1 MDNSDDA
8 EGYVI
13 SVRWVSARLRANVE
27 VSDTG
32 RVTRSSSRKPLP
44 PPQENKA
51 EEHPSSSVR
60 IGTYFG
66 PNPYL
71 SAPQPQTQPQPPPQ
85 PQPEPQPDNETADNT
100 FKWNTAQDADNFD
113 PLFTYTAADTPQFSE
128 DSDSMEDAD
137 NDPVNASADSPLP
150 TSEPESSSQPNSA
163 ATQPSSDTT
172 VPSAEPDNL
181 GGSGTEIP
189 VLDDDG
195 SRRFHRCRTLR
206 SCPEANEASGKDLDW
221 SAATVQTNK
230 RKRSGKGKK
239 PDVKGVRGLAKP
251 RGPTHPDSRPV
262 LKVIGD
268 AEFTSDAED
277 TKIVAT
283 IRLLTCE
290 CMPGPLRSFN
300 MFPSRV
306 RLQIL
311 FKFLQRYS
319 WADGEDVGRCLDV
332 FENIAAEAWYRVL
345 NDTRR
350 ACNNKLGSNKELWK
364 DFCPRWCKNVDHWKG
379 LCDIWR
385 NPRWEKNSEIN
396 RDNRTRDQFNKIA
409 EKGVAVDLKEV
420 FDRTH
425 LKKSPAGKVYVSDKA
440 KKTAELFQTLKVA
453 NGNEMDDEAIWNLAV
468 KGEDKRGRVY
478 GFGQKSRMSK
488 ANREVK
494 AMEASPSEPTKSTAT
509 SAEMGKRFT
518 AEEVEQLIAAQET
531 RHRAEMDNNRKGF
544 AQDIAAQEARHRAEM
559 DENRK
564 QNEYNRACLKALFAK
579 TGAEPPNFSEFTSNV
594 QDSGVGEG
602 DTGGGGGDIGG
613 GGEPNNGK

>member
-1 MDNSDDA
+1 MMPR
-8 EGYVI
+8 GYVI
-13 SVRWVSARLRANVE
+13 SVRRVSARLRANVE
-27 VSDTG
+27 GSDTG

-44 PPQENKA
+44 PPQGQQGEEGTKPSKFHSTRRKSVRPKPMGCDHDGRRRSGRLNPILENEA
-51 EEHPSSSVR
+51 EEHPSSLVR
-60 IGTYFG
+60 IRTYFG

-71 SAPQPQTQPQPPPQ
+71 STPKPQPQPQPPPQPQPLPQPQPQPEPPPQPKPQPQPQ

-100 FKWNTAQDADNFD
+100 KERNPTQDADNFD

-137 NDPVNASADSPLP
+137 NETVDASVDSPLP
-150 TSEPESSSQPNSA
+150 TSEPEYSSQPNSA
-163 ATQPSSDTT
+163 ATQSSSDTR
-172 VPSAEPDNL
+172 VPSAEPNNS
-181 GGSGTEIP
+181 GGSGAEIP
-189 VLDDDG
+189 VLEDDG
-195 SRRFHRCRTLR
+195 SRRFRKCRTLR
-206 SCPEANEASGKDLDW
+206 SCHEAIEASGKDLDW
-221 SAATVQTNK
+221 SVATVQTGK

-239 PDVKGVRGLAKP
+239 PDVKGVWGLAKP

-262 LKVIGD
+262 LKVVGD
-268 AEFTSDAED
+268 AEFTSEPED

-290 CMPGPLRSFN
+290 CMPGPIRSFN

-319 WADGEDVGRCLDV
+319 WADGEDVGRCLD
-332 FENIAAEAWYRVL
+332 
-345 NDTRR
+345 
-350 ACNNKLGSNKELWK
+350 
-364 DFCPRWCKNVDHWKG
+364 
-379 LCDIWR
+379 
-385 NPRWEKNSEIN
+385 
-396 RDNRTRDQFNKIA
+396 
-409 EKGVAVDLKEV
+409 
-420 FDRTH
+420 
-425 LKKSPAGKVYVSDKA
+425 
-440 KKTAELFQTLKVA
+440 ELFQTLKVA

-488 ANREVK
+488 ANREVE

-531 RHRAEMDNNRKGF
+531 RHRAEMDKNRKGF